1 MGINVDPA
9 VKARIDQ
16 LKIELMAFYDVS
28 TEQGIVLEAEKY
40 QVQNVFHE
48 HLDSSVNGLE
58 AMMRLNLNR
67 MKMDVLRCSGL
78 AVFNAINSGVASRRP
93 SSESLRHD
101 VPESHR

>member
-67 MKMDVLRCSGL
+67 MKMDVLRASGPEDFEKIQIEVSCRVNGRQAL
-78 AVFNAINSGVASRRP
+78 AATY
-93 SSESLRHD
+93 
-101 VPESHR
+101 